1 MTTRHT
7 SIGVRIGSVTIGGG
21 APIVVQAMTDTD
33 TANAAAT
40 AKQCAEL
47 AAAGAELVRM
57 TVDRKEAAAAVVE
70 IRSRLDD
77 LGCDAPLIG
86 DFHFNGHV
94 LLREYEGCATVLAK
108 YRVNPGNVGRGDRRD
123 TNFSEICAVARDHGK
138 AIRIGVNRGSLDSD
152 LVTEHMERNASR
164 EAPLSSEEVLQECMV
179 VSALKSIEA
188 AIESGLGRDRI
199 VVSAKT
205 SSPPQ
210 LIAVYRE
217 LARRTHQPLHL
228 GLTEAG
234 MGLRGIVWSS
244 SAMAVLLSEGIGD
257 TIRVSLTP
265 QPGGTRTDE
274 VRAGCEML
282 QSLGLRAFAP
292 SIVACPGCG
301 RTASSAFQNLA
312 ASVDNAVRTRLG
324 EWRKTHPGVEALSV
338 AVMGC
343 IVNGPGESKAADIGI
358 SLPGA
363 GEKPRC
369 PVYLDGRQA
378 TVLEGTHDQIAEAFV
393 SIIDDY
399 VSKRFRG

>member
-188 AIESGLGRDRI
+188 AIESAG
-199 VVSAKT
+199 SAKDCVDPWLIEIQ
-205 SSPPQ
+205 SSYN
-210 LIAVYRE
+210 AESKRS
-217 LARRTHQPLHL
+217 H
-228 GLTEAG
+228 
-234 MGLRGIVWSS
+234 
-244 SAMAVLLSEGIGD
+244 
-257 TIRVSLTP
+257 
-265 QPGGTRTDE
+265 
-274 VRAGCEML
+274 
-282 QSLGLRAFAP
+282 
-292 SIVACPGCG
+292 
-301 RTASSAFQNLA
+301 LA
-312 ASVDNAVRTRLG
+312 AS
-324 EWRKTHPGVEALSV
+324 GV
-338 AVMGC
+338 
-343 IVNGPGESKAADIGI
+343 I
-358 SLPGA
+358 
-363 GEKPRC
+363 
-369 PVYLDGRQA
+369 
-378 TVLEGTHDQIAEAFV
+378 QIANLAEACITLRQPASPVEGDCPRENPTGKSGFPSV
-393 SIIDDY
+393 PLACIAII
-399 VSKRFRG
+399 